1 MPQPEGLPSINN
13 QSRASPISSSN
24 LINQGRSPDSKSD
37 MARLEAENVK
47 LQKQVKQ
54 MKNSENFTG
63 DRAVQ
68 KTLERFMVTDHYS
81 LYDSLSTSMTHTGM
95 THNESVEQS
104 DHMLHHWKGLFPEKT
119 SLHCWIEQLNVMM
132 EMELLELL
140 FG

>member
-81 LYDSLSTSMTHTGM
+81 LYDSLSTSMTHT
-95 THNESVEQS
+95 V
-104 DHMLHHWKGLFPEKT
+104 
-119 SLHCWIEQLNVMM
+119 
-132 EMELLELL
+132 
-140 FG
+140 